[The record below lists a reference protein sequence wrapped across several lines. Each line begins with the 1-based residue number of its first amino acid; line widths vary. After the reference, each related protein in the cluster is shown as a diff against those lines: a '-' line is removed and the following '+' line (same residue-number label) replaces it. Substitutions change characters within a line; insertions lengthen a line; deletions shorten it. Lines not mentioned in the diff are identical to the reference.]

1 MRSKELTL
9 KINDISTK
17 NSLLRGSLQKLILQV
32 YMYAFVN
39 TSIMAVHPTYP
50 HVEQVA
56 GSGIILTL
64 HICTFI
70 RICEY
75 LRHGPSQRG
84 LMWNKSQGQGLS

>member
-1 MRSKELTL
+1 MRSELIL
-9 KINDISTK
+9 KIIDISIK
-17 NSLLRGSLQKLILQV
+17 NSLLIGFLQKLTPQV

-39 TSIMAVHPTYP
+39 TSDMDHPN
-50 HVEQVA
+50 VA
-56 GSGIILTL
+56 SCGTSRRVRNCLDPAHL
-64 HICTFI
+64 